1 MGRLIELD
9 GHGAKYKTLP
19 PSVLL
24 EVGLGWSGLTHLFS
38 FHNAPFHTPGI
49 TRANNAVQTDE
60 EWTDYSV
67 TTKMERGSLLSSINT
82 SNSKKESAMIVLFN
96 SWLRLSPPLKKNTHD
111 TSAQNP
117 GWNPKKYGRTMTQNK
132 VPPWRF
138 VHGYHNG
145 PFRCP
150 HGGGNM
156 ANHSNSRNT
165 ITVPVAENKL
175 TQSGKYQKEEFYR
188 KHKICVWCESFQLP

>member
-1 MGRLIELD
+1 MPHFTPLVSPGPTMPCKQMKSGRITVSRR
-9 GHGAKYKTLP
+9 KW
-19 PSVLL
+19 SVARSCLRSTPQTPKKNLL
-24 EVGLGWSGLTHLFS
+24 WFS
-38 FHNAPFHTPGI
+38 F
-49 TRANNAVQTDE
+49 
-60 EWTDYSV
+60 
-67 TTKMERGSLLSSINT
+67 
-82 SNSKKESAMIVLFN
+82 FN

-188 KHKICVWCESFQLP
+188 KHKICVWGKSFELP

>member
-1 MGRLIELD
+1 MP
-9 GHGAKYKTLP
+9 H
-19 PSVLL
+19 
-24 EVGLGWSGLTHLFS
+24 F
-38 FHNAPFHTPGI
+38 TPWYHPGQQC
-49 TRANNAVQTDE
+49 RANRWRVDGLQCHDE
-60 EWTDYSV
+60 NGAWLAPVFDQHLKLQKRICYDCPLQ
-67 TTKMERGSLLSSINT
+67 LLVEVEPT
-82 SNSKKESAMIVLFN
+82 S
-96 SWLRLSPPLKKNTHD
+96 KKNTHD

-175 TQSGKYQKEEFYR
+175 TQFGKYQQEEFYR
-188 KHKICVWCESFQLP
+188 KHKICVWGKSFELP

>member
-1 MGRLIELD
+1 MPHFTPLVSPGPTMPCKQMKSGRITVSRRKWRVACFCLRSTPQTP
-9 GHGAKYKTLP
+9 K
-19 PSVLL
+19 SNLL
-24 EVGLGWSGLTHLFS
+24 WLSS
-38 FHNAPFHTPGI
+38 STPGWGW
-49 TRANNAVQTDE
+49 A
-60 EWTDYSV
+60 
-67 TTKMERGSLLSSINT
+67 
-82 SNSKKESAMIVLFN
+82 
-96 SWLRLSPPLKKNTHD
+96 PLKIIQMTP
-111 TSAQNP
+111 AQNP

-150 HGGGNM
+150 DGGGNM

-175 TQSGKYQKEEFYR
+175 TQFGKYQQEEFYR
-188 KHKICVWCESFQLP
+188 KHKICVWGKSFELP

>member
-1 MGRLIELD
+1 MAMEQNIKRSRLLSCSVGGGSRLIWP
-9 GHGAKYKTLP
+9 YTF
-19 PSVLL
+19 VLL
-24 EVGLGWSGLTHLFS
+24 PQCPISH
-38 FHNAPFHTPGI
+38 PGI

-82 SNSKKESAMIVLFN
+82 SNSKKEFAMIVLFN

-117 GWNPKKYGRTMTQNK
+117 GWNPKKYGRAMTQNK

-150 HGGGNM
+150 DGGGNM

-175 TQSGKYQKEEFYR
+175 TQFGKYQQEEFYR
-188 KHKICVWCESFQLP
+188 KHKICVWGKSFELP